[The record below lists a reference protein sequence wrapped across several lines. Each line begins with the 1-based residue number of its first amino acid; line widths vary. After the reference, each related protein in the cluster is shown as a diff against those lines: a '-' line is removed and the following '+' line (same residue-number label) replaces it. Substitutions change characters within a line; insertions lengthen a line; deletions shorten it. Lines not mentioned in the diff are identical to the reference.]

1 VGTSSMRRR
10 AQVLAAYPHLQ
21 VVPLRGSVHS
31 RMTALNEGK
40 VEATILAAAGG
51 CQGAAPS
58 SHADHV
64 RACMTRMVTGC
75 VDSPCIPKN
84 TCRASFV
91 RYTRSSSAV

>member
-1 VGTSSMRRR
+1 MMSEPPCCLYVCVPAAQLPPGARVGTSSMRRR

-51 CQGAAPS
+51 GQGVMKQATGP
-58 SHADHV
+58 
-64 RACMTRMVTGC
+64 VTDLQDTHG
-75 VDSPCIPKN
+75 V
-84 TCRASFV
+84 
-91 RYTRSSSAV
+91 